1 MGPRLRIVDVVQGS
15 PEWLAWRL
23 GKMMASNTAAILG
36 KCPYSTPYEKWAEFT
51 GRKPAFEG
59 NEATERG
66 KQMEDPARA
75 AYEMHCGFIEAK
87 PVCVLHPT
95 LDFIGAS
102 LDGLDFET
110 MIPVEMK
117 YASERSHQLALEGQV
132 PEHYFYQVQHQL
144 MCVPDAPYAH
154 YWSYRSEKPALV
166 EVKHDSRLQAIIED
180 GLTAFWNLVKADVP
194 PPLTERDAKII
205 DEPGVISACQRLLD
219 LKDRSDNKSK
229 EQSDELKRL
238 ILELGGHNK
247 VRCGKVLVSKT
258 ISAAGKESFR
268 LTVAK
273 DKETA

>member
-1 MGPRLRIVDVVQGS
+1 MGIRIVDLVQGS
-15 PEWLAWRL
+15 PEWVAWRL
-23 GKMMASNTAAILG
+23 KVIGASRTAAILG
-36 KCPYSTPYEKWAEFT
+36 KCPYSTPYDVWCELT

-102 LDGLDFET
+102 LDGLDLNT
-110 MIPVEMK
+110 MVPVEIK
-117 YASERSHQLALEGQV
+117 YASERSHKLALSGEV

-144 MCVPDAPYAH
+144 LCVPDAPYGH
-154 YWSYRSEKPALV
+154 YWSYRPENPALV
-166 EVKHDSRLQAIIED
+166 EVQHDRIVQTLIQE
-180 GLTAFWNLVKADVP
+180 GLCAFWELVRADVP
-194 PPLTERDAKII
+194 PPLTEKDAKLV
-205 DEPGVISACQRLLD
+205 DDPAMAKACSMLLE
-219 LKDRSDNKSK
+219 LKDRTDKASK
-229 EQSDELKRL
+229 AQADALKAS
-238 ILELGGHNK
+238 IIEMGGHNK
-247 VRCGKVLVSKT
+247 IRCGNVLVSRSLT
-258 ISAAGKESFR
+258 ATGKVSFR